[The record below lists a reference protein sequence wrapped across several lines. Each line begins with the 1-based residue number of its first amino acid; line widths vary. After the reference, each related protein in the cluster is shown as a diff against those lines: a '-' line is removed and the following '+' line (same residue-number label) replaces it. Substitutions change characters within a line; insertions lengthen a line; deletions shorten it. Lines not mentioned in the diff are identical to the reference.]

1 MKLRTLLLSS
11 VLFCGWLPAGTA
23 AANSNDAFR
32 ILGTAPLRFEP
43 AADGASRFIARGPG
57 FRYSFTG
64 GRATFQARDK
74 QVRLRFQ
81 GAQPGAKMQAAQKLS
96 STTGLFFGND
106 PSKWRPD
113 VPNYGRLEVPGL
125 YRGVDLVYYGNAGEL
140 EYDLTVKPGAD
151 PRIIRLRLDGT
162 RARVDRDGNLV
173 AGIIQKRP
181 VAYQVSSNGTRVPV
195 ESRYHRNADGSYG
208 FVLGAYDRNREL
220 VIDPLLSFSLYL
232 SGSSE
237 DMAQFV
243 GLDKPGFVYV
253 GGTTYSTDFP
263 LNGAF
268 QTTQGG
274 GTDVFLTK
282 IDPNAKAGD
291 QIVFSTYIGG
301 TANETLGGMA
311 VGPNGDVYL
320 NGTTLSTDFPTVNP
334 AQSTLAGTSNSF
346 VLWINTSRAIG
357 YSTYLGGSAN
367 DTGVGITVNSENHI
381 YVTGGAESTD
391 FPNVNAYQPV
401 EAGRQDAYVAVYDPA
416 LSGTAT
422 LLYSSYLGGS
432 GWDIGRGIALAADGS
447 VWIDGGT
454 YSFDFP
460 VRGESRQPI
469 YRGEGDAFVA
479 HLSIALGASPKALLY
494 SSFLGGAEQEEATNL
509 LINSAGQ
516 LIMSG
521 WTISPGFPIT
531 QHGMQPTYGGNG
543 DAFIS
548 ILDTTKPASEQLI
561 YSTFFGGAGP
571 TFPSD
576 LKQDSEGNLYLC
588 GYTLSGDLPT
598 TKNAAQPAYDGSVD
612 AWVLK
617 FNPTTSG
624 AGAISYLTYLGS
636 DGIQDGNGVA
646 YDNKGNIYLVG
657 YTSGPIFDKLKGVA
671 KTSAAGKVDAFVAA
685 FSTAPV
691 PSDEKKP

>member
-1 MKLRTLLLSS
+1 MKLRTLLFSS
-11 VLFCGWLPAGTA
+11 ILFCGWLA
-23 AANSNDAFR
+23 AATQQDAVR

-43 AADGASRFIARGPG
+43 AADSGSSRFIARGPG
-57 FRYSFTG
+57 FRYAFAGSQ
-64 GRATFQARDK
+64 ATFQARDK
-74 QVRLRFQ
+74 QVQLRFQ
-81 GAQPGAKMQAAQKLS
+81 GAQPGATIQAAQKLS

-106 PSKWRPD
+106 PSKWRRD

-181 VAYQVSSNGTRVPV
+181 IAYQLSASGVRIPV

-208 FVLGAYDRNREL
+208 FVLGAYDRTREL

-232 SGSSE
+232 SGSNE
-237 DMAQFV
+237 DIAQFV
-243 GLDKPGFVYV
+243 GLDKPGFLYV

-274 GTDVFLTK
+274 GSDVFLTK
-282 IDPNAKAGD
+282 LDPNAKAGD

-320 NGTTLSTDFPTVNP
+320 NGTTLSSDFPTENP
-334 AQSTLAGTSNSF
+334 AQSSLAGISNAF
-346 VLWINTSRAIG
+346 VVWINSTRAIG
-357 YSTYLGGSAN
+357 YSTYLGGSTN
-367 DTGVGITVNSENHI
+367 DTGVGITVNSKGHI
-381 YVTGGAESTD
+381 YVTGGADSPD
-391 FPNVNAYQPV
+391 FPAVNAFQPV
-401 EAGRQDAYVAVYDPA
+401 QAGRQDAFVAVYDPS

-432 GWDIGRGIALAADGS
+432 NWDIGRGIALAADGS
-447 VWIDGGT
+447 VWIAGGT
-454 YSFDFP
+454 YSYDFP
-460 VRGESRQPI
+460 IRGNSRQPV

-479 HLSIALGASPKALLY
+479 HLSIALGQSATALEY
-494 SSFLGGAEQEEATNL
+494 SSFLGAGDQEEATNL
-509 LINSAGQ
+509 VINAAGQ
-516 LIMSG
+516 LVVSG
-521 WTISPGFPIT
+521 WTVSPSFPIT
-531 QHGMQPTYGGNG
+531 QNGLQPTYGGNG
-543 DAFIS
+543 DTFIS
-548 ILDTTKPASEQLI
+548 IIDTTKTPAKQLI

-617 FNPTTSG
+617 FNPATSG
-624 AGAISYLTYLGS
+624 PAAISYLTYLGS
-636 DGIQDGNGVA
+636 DGLQDANGVA
-646 YDNKGNIYLVG
+646 YDSKGNIYMVG
-657 YTSGPIFDKLKGVA
+657 YTSGPIFGKLKGVA
-671 KTSAAGKVDAFVAA
+671 KTSSAGKVDAFVAG
-685 FSTAPV
+685 FSTTTPA
-691 PSDEKKP
+691 PSDEK

>member
-1 MKLRTLLLSS
+1 MKLRTLLFSS
-11 VLFCGWLPAGTA
+11 ILFCGWLA
-23 AANSNDAFR
+23 AATKQDAVR

-43 AADGASRFIARGPG
+43 AADDGSSRFIARGPG
-57 FRYSFTG
+57 FRYLFTG
-64 GRATFQARDK
+64 NQATFQARDK

-81 GAQPGAKMQAAQKLS
+81 GAQQGAKIQAAQKLS

-106 PSKWRPD
+106 PAKWRRD
-113 VPNYGRLEVPGL
+113 VPNYSRLEVPGL

-162 RARVDRDGNLV
+162 RARVDGDGNLV
-173 AGIIQKRP
+173 AGIIQKHP
-181 VAYQVSSNGTRVPV
+181 IAYQISSNGIRIPV

-208 FVLGAYDRNREL
+208 FLLGKYDRDREL
-220 VIDPLLSFSLYL
+220 VIDPLLTFSLYL

-263 LNGAF
+263 LDGAF

-282 IDPNAKAGD
+282 IDPNASAGH

-311 VGPNGDVYL
+311 VGTNGDVYL
-320 NGTTLSTDFPTVNP
+320 NGTTLSSDFPTVNP
-334 AQSTLAGTSNSF
+334 AQSTLAGTANAF
-346 VLWINTSRAIG
+346 VMWINSSRAIG
-357 YSTYLGGSAN
+357 YSTYLGGTATE
-367 DTGVGITVNSENHI
+367 TGVGITFNSENHI
-381 YVTGGAESTD
+381 FVTGGTESTN
-391 FPNVNAYQPV
+391 FPTVNAFQPV
-401 EAGRQDAYVAVYDPA
+401 AAGRQDAYVAVYDPA

-422 LLYSSYLGGS
+422 LLYSTYLGG
-432 GWDIGRGIALAADGS
+432 GNWDIGRGIAVAADGS

-460 VRGESRQPI
+460 MRGNSRQAV

-479 HLSIALGASPKALLY
+479 HLSIALGASAHALEY

-516 LIMSG
+516 LIVSG
-521 WTISPGFPIT
+521 WTISASFPIT
-531 QHGMQPTYGGNG
+531 QDGIQPTYGGNG
-543 DAFIS
+543 DTFIS
-548 ILDTTKPASEQLI
+548 ILDTTKTPNEQLI

-576 LKQDSEGNLYLC
+576 LKQDSSGNLYLC

-598 TKNAAQPAYDGSVD
+598 TKNAAQPAYDESVD

-617 FNPTTSG
+617 FNPATSG
-624 AGAISYLTYLGS
+624 PAAISYLTYLGS
-636 DGIQDGNGVA
+636 EGIQDGNGVA
-646 YDNKGNIYLVG
+646 YDAKGNIYLVG
-657 YTSGPIFDKLKGVA
+657 YTSGPIFDALKGVA
-671 KTSAAGKVDAFVAA
+671 KTSVAGKTDAFVAGL
-685 FSTAPV
+685 STENP
-691 PSDEKKP
+691 

>member
-1 MKLRTLLLSS
+1 MNISTLLFSS
-11 VLFCGWLPAGTA
+11 IVCCGWLA
-23 AANSNDAFR
+23 AANSNDAVR

-43 AADGASRFIARGPG
+43 AAKDGSSRFIARGPG
-57 FRYSFTG
+57 FRYSFKG
-64 GRATFQARDK
+64 NQATFQARDK
-74 QVRLRFQ
+74 QVQLQFQ
-81 GAQPGAKMQAAQKLS
+81 GAQPGAEIQAAQKLS

-181 VAYQVSSNGTRVPV
+181 IAYQMSATGIRVPV

-208 FVLGAYDRNREL
+208 FVLGAYDRSREL
-220 VIDPLLSFSLYL
+220 VIDPLLTFSLYL

-237 DMAQFV
+237 DIAQFV
-243 GLDKPGFVYV
+243 GLDKIGFVYV

-268 QTTQGG
+268 QTTEGG
-274 GTDVFLTK
+274 GSDVFVTK
-282 IDPNAKAGD
+282 IDPHASAGN

-320 NGTTLSTDFPTVNP
+320 NGTTLSADFPMVNP
-334 AQSTLAGTSNSF
+334 AQSTFTGTSNAF
-346 VLWINTSRAIG
+346 VLWINSTRAIG
-357 YSTYLGGSAN
+357 YSTYLGGSTN
-367 DTGVGITVNSENHI
+367 DTGVGITFNSEGHI

-391 FPNVNAYQPV
+391 FPMVNAYQPV
-401 EAGRQDAYVAVYDPA
+401 QAGRQDAFVAVYDPS

-422 LLYSSYLGGS
+422 LLYSTFLGG
-432 GWDIGRGIALAADGS
+432 GDWDIGRGIALAADGS
-447 VWIDGGT
+447 VWIAGGT
-454 YSFDFP
+454 YSYDFP
-460 VRGESRQPI
+460 MRGNSRQPV

-479 HLSIALGASPKALLY
+479 HLSIALGKSATALEY
-494 SSFLGGAEQEEATNL
+494 SSFLGAGEQEEATNL

-516 LIMSG
+516 LIVSG
-521 WTISPGFPIT
+521 WTISPSFPIT
-531 QHGMQPTYGGNG
+531 QNGIQPIYGGSG

-548 ILDTTKPASEQLI
+548 IIDTTKTPSQQLV
-561 YSTFFGGAGP
+561 YSTYFGGAGP

-576 LKQDSEGNLYLC
+576 IKQDSEGNLYLC

-617 FNPTTSG
+617 FNPTTTG
-624 AGAISYLTYLGS
+624 PAAISYLTYLGS

-646 YDNKGNIYLVG
+646 YDAKGDIYLVG
-657 YTSGPIFDKLKGVA
+657 YTSGPIFEKLKGVA
-671 KTSAAGKVDAFVAA
+671 KTSSAGKTDAFVAA